1 MAEERYPFLIL
12 SGTPFE
18 RGKTYGKTFHSR
30 IESSLSNYR
39 QMFRA
44 FNDVDWEDAGRR
56 AMVFLPFIKN
66 FSPKMVEEME
76 GIAEG
81 ASLDFRDILILN
93 SRSEIVLDSQVDGC
107 TAFATAH
114 PFTRDGKTYLC
125 QNWDWIRRQH
135 DSLVVLRV
143 EQEPEPSLLIIAE
156 AGIISGKGINS
167 SGLGVAF
174 NALTT
179 GSGKLGIPVHII
191 LRAIL
196 DSRCL
201 SDAVQVVAEAQRAS
215 SGNFTIGS
223 FEGELINIEAS
234 PDDFWVFYGEKGW
247 ITHTNHFLA
256 TFIPGLSQDKGKV
269 ILPDTF
275 QRLGRINALLTANE
289 GEIDLETCQ
298 VMLSDHRNHP
308 DSICR
313 HEDPRDPEGKQLASV
328 YGTVM
333 DLTDGVI
340 WISDPNPCEGNFNA
354 YGPLHE
360 VGTDPNL

>member
-1 MAEERYPFLIL
+1 MTKKDYPLLTL

-18 RGKTYGKTFHSR
+18 RGTLYGKIFRSR
-30 IESSLSNYR
+30 IETSISNYMK
-39 QMFRA
+39 MFQD
-44 FNDVDWEDAGRR
+44 FNGLSWNEAGKR
-56 AMVFLPFIKN
+56 AMCFLPFIN
-66 FSPKMVEEME
+66 DFSPKMVEEME

-81 ASLDFRDILILN
+81 ASMSFKDILTLN
-93 SRSEIVLDSQVDGC
+93 SRSEMVLDSQADGC
-107 TAFATAH
+107 TAFAAAH

-135 DSLVVLRV
+135 EALVVLLL

-179 GSGKLGIPVHII
+179 GVGKPGIPVHII

-196 DSRCL
+196 DSPCL
-201 SDAVQVVAEAQRAS
+201 SDAVQVVAKAQRAS

-223 FEGELINIEAS
+223 FESELINIEAS

-256 TFIPGLSQDKGKV
+256 TFITGLSQDKGKV

-275 QRLGRINALLTANE
+275 QRLGRINALLAANE
-289 GEIDLETCQ
+289 GKVDLETCK

-333 DLTDGVI
+333 DLTEGVI
-340 WISDPNPCEGNFNA
+340 WISESNPCAGDFRA
-354 YGPLHE
+354 FGPLSR
-360 VGTDPNL
+360 VGTNPAQ